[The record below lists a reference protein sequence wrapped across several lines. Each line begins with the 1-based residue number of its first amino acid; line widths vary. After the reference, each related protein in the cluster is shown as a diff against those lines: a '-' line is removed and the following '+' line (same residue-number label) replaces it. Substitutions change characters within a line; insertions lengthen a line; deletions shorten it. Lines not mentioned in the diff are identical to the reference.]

1 MTTIIKESF
10 DNILSIAGDL
20 TDYSALDIFAREGD
34 WQSFRLNNK
43 VKSLEAWE
51 INEEFIPNLK
61 KNLPDA
67 KVICQDSIQF
77 INNNDYNKFD
87 LLIVDNGLNCYGPN
101 RMYCEHFDF
110 IHNIKNVV
118 WQDSFIIF
126 NICRKPFNY
135 SNYPDWINRR
145 NKFYQVEDSS
155 DLSLEFFETFYK
167 KLFNDMGFQV
177 TEYYTECRE
186 YYNDID
192 YLYYVGIRI
201 A

>member
-1 MTTIIKESF
+1 MTTIVKESF
-10 DNILSIAGDL
+10 DNILSKAGDL
-20 TDYSALDIFAREGD
+20 SDYHVLDIFAREGD

-61 KNLPDA
+61 KNLPNA
-67 KVICQDSIQF
+67 NVYCRDSIQF
-77 INNNDYNKFD
+77 INNNDYSKFD
-87 LLIVDNGLNCYGPN
+87 LLVIDNGLNCYGQN
-101 RMYCEHFDF
+101 KEYCEHFDF
-110 IHNIKNVV
+110 IKNIKNVV

-126 NICRKPFNY
+126 NVARKPFNY
-135 SNYPDWINRR
+135 SNYPEWIKRR
-145 NKFYQVEDSS
+145 NEFYQVEDSS
-155 DLSLEFFETFYK
+155 DLSLEFIETFYK
-167 KLFNDMGFQV
+167 KLFNDIGFEV